1 MSIELALR
9 LTEVLLG
16 LALLQHSLEHLAIH
30 PQDKRLFGMR
40 ALLAGMLVLGIAPL
54 LVCLALVAL
63 SLVLLRR
70 FDGPYNGGADR
81 MSLLILLCLCGAH
94 GAPTPYWQEIALGY
108 LAVQLVL
115 SYAISGG
122 VKLINCDWRNGTA
135 LRDVFLFSAYPAS
148 EAHRDWARR
157 PRVLFLMAWLII
169 IFELI
174 FPLALLSQ
182 PLLIAALVLAA
193 VFHLANGVL
202 FGLNRFIWA
211 WIASYPSV
219 LWLQNRI
226 EGTVLA

>member
-1 MSIELALR
+1 
-9 LTEVLLG
+9 
-16 LALLQHSLEHLAIH
+16 
-30 PQDKRLFGMR
+30 
-40 ALLAGMLVLGIAPL
+40 
-54 LVCLALVAL
+54 
-63 SLVLLRR
+63 
-70 FDGPYNGGADR
+70 
-81 MSLLILLCLCGAH
+81 
-94 GAPTPYWQEIALGY
+94 
-108 LAVQLVL
+108 
-115 SYAISGG
+115 
-122 VKLINCDWRNGTA
+122 
-135 LRDVFLFSAYPAS
+135 AS
-148 EAHRDWARR
+148 EAHRDWAQR